1 MANPTTTWNTVS
13 QQPTSGQNDHGQY
26 VKGQEIRIRTG
37 MGHEGTLFVAYSD
50 YDPDKVKRRLAS
62 LALRLDSVGS
72 LTDKS

>member
-1 MANPTTTWNTVS
+1 MANPTPAWNIVS
-13 QQPTSGQNDHGQY
+13 QQPATGQNDHGQY

-37 MGHEGTLFVAYSD
+37 MGHEGTVFVAYSD
-50 YDPDKVKRRLAS
+50 YDPVRVKPRLAS